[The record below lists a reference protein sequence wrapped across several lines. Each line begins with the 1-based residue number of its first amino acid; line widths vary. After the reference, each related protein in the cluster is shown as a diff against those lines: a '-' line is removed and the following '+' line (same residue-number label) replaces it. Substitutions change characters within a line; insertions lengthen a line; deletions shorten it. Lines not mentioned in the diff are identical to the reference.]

1 MREVSELLSKKELE
15 LSNLAKLVENVSKE
29 IEALRTTLRL
39 LEQSGGGRPGV
50 VQENGKRPT
59 ISLRTESGS
68 RETAVAELP

>member
-15 LSNLAKLVENVSKE
+15 LSNLAKQVESVSKE

-39 LEQSGGGRPGV
+39 LEQTDASRPAI
-50 VQENGKRPT
+50 QENGRRPT

>member
-15 LSNLAKLVENVSKE
+15 LNNLAKQVESVSKE

-39 LEQSGGGRPGV
+39 LEQAGV
-50 VQENGKRPT
+50 SRAGIQENGKRPT
-59 ISLRTESGS
+59 ISLRTEGAA

>member
-15 LSNLAKLVENVSKE
+15 LSNLAKQVESVSKE

-39 LEQSGGGRPGV
+39 LEQAGPGRPAI
-50 VQENGKRPT
+50 QENGKRPT